1 MIDTKLRVAFNEAV
15 KSSENIDENN
25 EINWNF
31 VDADLCMDGWMDRL
45 PEQYYAMFNDLADE
59 FELNV
64 AADRLEVLKTDYL
77 GVA

>member
-1 MIDTKLRVAFNEAV
+1 MIDTKLRVAFDEAV
-15 KSSENIDENN
+15 KSPENIDENN

-45 PEQYYAMFNDLADE
+45 PEQYYTMFNDLADE

-64 AADRLEVLKTDYL
+64 ASDRLEVLKTDYL